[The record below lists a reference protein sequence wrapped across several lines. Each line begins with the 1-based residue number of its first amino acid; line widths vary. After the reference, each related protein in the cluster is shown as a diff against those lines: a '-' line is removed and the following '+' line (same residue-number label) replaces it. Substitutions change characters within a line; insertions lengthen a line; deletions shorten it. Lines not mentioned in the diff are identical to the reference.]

1 MNWKFY
7 LYCLFGCLFLSC
19 YSEDKLVADK
29 EGEGGMRYEFPQ
41 GNNSWDK
48 DLEEIQKEFGI
59 YIIYKD
65 FEETDL
71 NRSWTGALGEGSTYF
86 GESLNDEQAEFMTKF
101 MKNHI
106 FAYLTPQAT
115 RKVLPMYYYMVYSF
129 RSMGWGGYWYFG
141 KNKFDGMDYW
151 SICMYSDNPEEG
163 SFYKKIVPPSTE
175 EEYFICR
182 GTILME
188 ILERAVK
195 KGTIEIPEQFHEG
208 FDYTSAVNSYDE
220 NAENYYKRRG
230 LPGLNYGVDS
240 GLQRVAWIGLM
251 NRYENVMAYILL
263 GMKYS
268 PEEREEG
275 WFKYPMIQ
283 EKYEY
288 LSNYLKTEYGLD
300 LDAMRAGPGL

>member
-7 LYCLFGCLFLSC
+7 LYCLLGCLFLSC
-19 YSEDKLVADK
+19 YNEDKLVADK

-48 DLEEIQKEFGI
+48 DLEEIQKKFEI

-65 FEETDL
+65 FEEADL
-71 NRSWTGALGEGSTYF
+71 NRSWTGKLGQGSTYF

-106 FAYLTPQAT
+106 FAYLTPQVT
-115 RKVLPMYYYMVYSF
+115 RKILPMYYYMVYSF
-129 RSMGWGGYWYFG
+129 RSMGWSGSWAFRE
-141 KNKFDGMDYW
+141 NFFNGMDYW
-151 SICMYSDNPEEG
+151 AICMYSDDPEEG
-163 SFYKKIVPPSTE
+163 SFYEKIVPPSTE
-175 EEYFICR
+175 KEYSTRR

-188 ILERAVK
+188 ILERAVE
-195 KGTIEIPEQFHEG
+195 KGTIVIPEQFHEG
-208 FDYTSAVNSYDE
+208 FDYTSEVNRNDE
-220 NAENYYKRRG
+220 SAENYYKKRG
-230 LPGLNYGVDS
+230 FPGLAYGFGKLS
-240 GLQRVAWIGLM
+240 PVAWIGLM

-263 GMKYS
+263 GMRYS

-288 LSNYLKTEYGLD
+288 LSDYLKTEYGLD
-300 LDAMRAGPGL
+300 LDAMRVGPEL

>member
-1 MNWKFY
+1 MKWKNY
-7 LYCLFGCLFLSC
+7 LYSLSICLLFVSC
-19 YSEDKLVADK
+19 YNEDALKTSD
-29 EGEGGMRYEFPQ
+29 EENIDRFEFPQ
-41 GNNSWDK
+41 GNNTWDEDIQEILDQYGVMLVYK
-48 DLEEIQKEFGI
+48 GVTSADLS
-59 YIIYKD
+59 
-65 FEETDL
+65 
-71 NRSWTGALGEGSTYF
+71 RSWMSYASTNNSA
-86 GESLNDEQAEFMTKF
+86 EELKDEEVKF
-101 MKNHI
+101 LVNYLKNHI

-300 LDAMRAGPGL
+300 LDAMRVGPGL